1 MKSLTGLLQ
10 RSFPSWGTKLAAVA
24 LIITVALFS
33 PAAGAGDD
41 KDQDRGKHNAPQLQ
55 GSWLVTVTPAE
66 GAPAFKAL
74 LTYAAGGGLTGVD
87 ASLPPSQVTALHG
100 TWVRKGG
107 RKFAF
112 TFVEFLFDPAGAF
125 IGSIKIHENLTFEPH
140 GNAYNGVWTGEV
152 LDPDGNPVAAIGGT
166 THATL
171 INAE

>member
-1 MKSLTGLLQ
+1 MITAVFVLTL
-10 RSFPSWGTKLAAVA
+10 TAV
-24 LIITVALFS
+24 S
-33 PAAGAGDD
+33 GDD
-41 KDQDRGKHNAPQLQ
+41 HNRDCVKNNASEIE
-55 GSWLVTVTPAE
+55 GSWLITVTPAG

-107 RKFAF
+107 HKFAF

-125 IGSIKIHENLTFEPH
+125 IGSIKIHENLTFEAH
-140 GNAYNGVWTGEV
+140 GDTYNGVWTGEV
-152 LDPDGNPVAAIGGT
+152 LDPDGNLIAPIGGT
-166 THATL
+166 THATR